1 MNLTP
6 IPDSNILIASDK
18 KSNATLVKNLLKDD
32 FANIFTTTNPDQAT
46 ADFDRHRPSVLLL
59 VFDTLEQSQSFYLG
73 MFRNGGMVQLH
84 PHHTIVFS
92 SKNEVKR
99 AYKLCREG
107 IFDDYILFWPV
118 NEDTPRLSMSVH
130 LALRELAATTANT
143 PTTADFAAQARRL
156 ATSENILTAQITQG
170 GARIDSLEQDVTQAS
185 NLASS
190 AFENF
195 SQRLI
200 QGDLREAIR
209 ADNVEELQ
217 HQLGHLKRDTI
228 EAPLQALAKSV
239 HPLKQWTSEFC
250 RASAPHIESVRT
262 LNALASTIRP
272 LLLVVDDDPL
282 QHKII
287 DSILKEE
294 NYRLLFA
301 SNSSETF
308 NILRKKQP
316 DLILMD
322 VMMPDIDG
330 VEMVRRIRI
339 VPHLDETPILMIT
352 GKSQKDVII
361 KSLEAGAKDII
372 VKPFV
377 RDTLLGKIKHTLMNR

>member
-1 MNLTP
+1 VRFCL
-6 IPDSNILIASDK
+6 
-18 KSNATLVKNLLKDD
+18 
-32 FANIFTTTNPDQAT
+32 
-46 ADFDRHRPSVLLL
+46 
-59 VFDTLEQSQSFYLG
+59 
-73 MFRNGGMVQLH
+73 
-84 PHHTIVFS
+84 
-92 SKNEVKR
+92 
-99 AYKLCREG
+99 YKLCREG

-143 PTTADFAAQARRL
+143 PTTANFAAQARRL

-190 AFENF
+190 AFDNF

-239 HPLKQWTSEFC
+239 HPLKQWTSEF
-250 RASAPHIESVRT
+250 RKASAPHLESVRT
-262 LNALASTIRP
+262 LSALASTIRP
-272 LLLVVDDDPL
+272 MLLVVDDDPL

-352 GKSQKDVII
+352 GRSQKDVIL